1 MHFYTRFIRE
11 SPWGRGAKIS
21 SMYTVGRNALAIC
34 ERPVLS
40 FRKLRGRTQEPRIRA
55 LERPGESSSQ
65 RWIRSPSSYA
75 AHPIVDRP
83 RRPFKESDYALKI
96 ENRGLEIR
104 IRSIETE
111 RNGLK
116 LKFSRWSSSH
126 LQPAILNLQCVVIW
140 VWYGFHALHIF
151 CLSSTHLPA
160 DPEKAK
166 RDNWIAV
173 TVNRITLNERERER

>member
-11 SPWGRGAKIS
+11 SPWGRGAKIG
-21 SMYTVGRNALAIC
+21 SMYIVGRNALAIC

-65 RWIRSPSSYA
+65 RWIRSPSSYT
-75 AHPIVDRP
+75 AHPKVDRP
-83 RRPFKESDYALKI
+83 RRPFKVSDYALKI

-116 LKFSRWSSSH
+116 LKFSHWSSSH
-126 LQPAILNLQCVVIW
+126 LQPAILNLQCVLMIW
-140 VWYGFHALHIF
+140 VSRFASSAYLLSIFPRILGRPRETIESRLQLIELHW
-151 CLSSTHLPA
+151 A
-160 DPEKAK
+160 KEKE
-166 RDNWIAV
+166 RD
-173 TVNRITLNERERER
+173 R